1 MPPSSCR
8 SPASTQF
15 ANLKDGQAVFV
26 ARPNGARVIHLVELA
41 QPAGQPAAA
50 TPAIEQYLL
59 NERKRK
65 LVADDLRALRG
76 AAKIEYVGDYAGEQ
90 AAAAADAACRRTSR

>member
-1 MPPSSCR
+1 MSSR
-8 SPASTQF
+8 SQPV
-15 ANLKDGQAVFV
+15 NLQ
-26 ARPNGARVIHLVELA
+26 
-41 QPAGQPAAA
+41 AA

-76 AAKIEYVGDYAGEQ
+76 AAKIEYVGDYA
-90 AAAAADAACRRTSR
+90 ANKPPPLPRRRRRTLRR